1 MRASLR
7 HMLDRLRRVVS
18 NATDIV
24 SAFSASP
31 QHNDA
36 ILNEVVN
43 NLPHGVVVFDKDRR
57 IVFCNARYRD
67 IYRLTPDRTKPG
79 TPVGDMIRH
88 RLTLGLVTRGDPEDY
103 IRERLSKPVTPTE
116 GVYEFSDGRSIA
128 YVIRLI
134 SNGGG
139 IAIHEDITER
149 KILQRRLE
157 EQHALSRKQEE
168 ELRVR
173 NLQFDLAINNMSQG
187 LCFFDGAQRLIVCNQ
202 RYMEIYD
209 LDPARV
215 HPGITLQEIVD
226 LRFEAGSFPDM
237 TPEEYLIWRNNIAV
251 SAQVSDTIVKLK
263 NGRTIKIHHQPMPD
277 LGWVAT
283 HEDIS
288 DRVYAEE
295 HLEEQNRRFHAAL
308 NNMPHGL
315 SMFDSERRL
324 IVCNRRYQEMYRLS
338 AELTAAGTSLD
349 ALMEYRAATGQA
361 PLDSEGY
368 HHEQVKRSGSGS
380 ACSYKLGLKDG
391 RTLQIDYEP
400 MPNGGWVTTH
410 QDITEATHIEARI
423 AHLARHDSLTDL
435 PNRLQFRDVLDDAL
449 ISVNCGSNKIA
460 LISIDLDQFKAVN
473 DTLGHPVG
481 DELLKAVSGRLRHCV
496 RRSDIVARLG
506 GDEFAII
513 RSEAAGR
520 QGLAS
525 LASRLI
531 ESLSEPFRIG
541 NDEVTIGTSVG
552 IAIAPDHG
560 KDFDTLLKSA
570 DLALYRAKSEG
581 RGTYRFFEQAMD
593 AKIRDRRAL
602 ETELTRALAN
612 DEFELVYQPLVNI
625 AAREVVGFEALLRWR
640 SAARGLV
647 LPSVFIPVL
656 EEIGLINEVG
666 AWVLKKA
673 CTDAMQWPTN
683 AKIAVNLSPVQF
695 KSNRLGLDV
704 CAALASSG
712 LPAQR
717 LELEITETAMLQD
730 AITTLAMLREL
741 KALGLSISL
750 DDFGTGYSSLSYLQ
764 KFPFDK
770 IKIDQNFVCELPTKE
785 ESLAIV
791 RAIIRLADSLGMT
804 TLAEGVETS
813 KQFAILR
820 HEGCVE
826 AQGYLF
832 SRPVSADRVAQLY
845 ESVKSLIDAA

>member
-1 MRASLR
+1 MRASL
-7 HMLDRLRRVVS
+7 HQMLDQLRRIAS
-18 NATDIV
+18 KATGV
-24 SAFSASP
+24 ASAFSAPS
-31 QHNDA
+31 QHDNA
-36 ILNEVVN
+36 ILNEVVS

-57 IVFCNARYRD
+57 IVFCNQRYRD
-67 IYRLTPDRTKPG
+67 IYRLTPEQTPPG
-79 TPVGDMIRH
+79 TPVSAMIRH
-88 RLTLGLVTRGDPEDY
+88 RLALGQITPGDPEDY
-103 IRERLSKPVTPTE
+103 IRERLARPITPME
-116 GVYEFSDGRSIA
+116 SVYEFSDGRAVA
-128 YVIRLI
+128 YVIRPI
-134 SNGGG
+134 SDGGG
-139 IAIHEDITER
+139 ISVHEDITER
-149 KILQRRLE
+149 KVLQQRLE

-187 LCFFDGAQRLIVCNQ
+187 LCFFDGAQRLVVCNQ

-215 HPGITLQEIVD
+215 RPGMTLQEVVD

-237 TPEEYLIWRNNIAV
+237 TPEGYLVWRNNIAA

-283 HEDIS
+283 HDDIS
-288 DRVYAEE
+288 DRVNAEE
-295 HLEEQNRRFHAAL
+295 YLEEQNHRFHAAL

-315 SMFDSERRL
+315 SMFDSDRRL
-324 IVCNRRYQEMYRLS
+324 IVCNRRYQEMYRLP

-349 ALMEYRAATGQA
+349 ALMEYRATTGQR
-361 PLDSEGY
+361 PLESESF
-368 HHEQVKRSGSGS
+368 HQEQVQRSGSGS
-380 ACSYKLGLKDG
+380 ACTYKVALEDG

-400 MPNGGWVTTH
+400 MANGGWVTTH
-410 QDITEATHIEARI
+410 QDITEATRAEARI
-423 AHLARHDSLTDL
+423 TYLARHDWLTEL

-449 ISVNCGSNKIA
+449 VNVNCGTNKVA

-473 DTLGHPVG
+473 DTLGHPAG
-481 DELLKAVSGRLRHCV
+481 DELLKAVSMRLRHCV
-496 RRSDIVARLG
+496 RKSDIVARLG

-513 RSEAAGR
+513 RSDAADR
-520 QGLAS
+520 QGLSA

-531 ESLSEPFRIG
+531 ERLSEPFRIG
-541 NDEVTIGTSVG
+541 DDEVTIGTSVG

-560 KDFDTLLKSA
+560 ADFDTLLKSA
-570 DLALYRAKSEG
+570 DLALYRAKSDG
-581 RGTYRFFEQAMD
+581 RGTHRFFEQAMD
-593 AKIRDRRAL
+593 AKIRDQRAL
-602 ETELTRALAN
+602 ENELTRALAN
-612 DEFELVYQPLVNI
+612 DEFAMVYQPLVNI
-625 AAREVVGFEALLRWR
+625 AAREVVGFEALLRWH
-640 SAARGLV
+640 SPSRGLV
-647 LPSVFIPVL
+647 LPGVFIPVL

-666 AWVLKKA
+666 AWVLKRA
-673 CTDAMQWPTN
+673 CSDAMHWPTDAR
-683 AKIAVNLSPVQF
+683 IAVNLSPVQF
-695 KSNRLGLDV
+695 KGNRLGLDV

-730 AITTLAMLREL
+730 ATTTLAMLREL
-741 KALGLSISL
+741 KGLGVAISL

-770 IKIDQNFVCELPTKE
+770 IKIDQSFVRELPTKD

-804 TLAEGVETS
+804 TLAEGVETD

-832 SRPVSADRVAQLY
+832 SRPVSAGQVAALY
-845 ESVKSLIDAA
+845 ESVKNLFAA

>member
-7 HMLDRLRRVVS
+7 QVWDELRRIASNVADVS
-18 NATDIV
+18 
-24 SAFSASP
+24 SPSP
-31 QHNDA
+31 QHANS
-36 ILNEVVN
+36 ILEEVVA

-57 IVFCNARYRD
+57 IVFCNAAYRD
-67 IYRLTPDRTKPG
+67 IYRLTPEQTPPG
-79 TPVGDMIRH
+79 TPVSAMIRH
-88 RLTLGLVTRGDPEDY
+88 RLALGLITPGDPEDY
-103 IRERLSKPVTPTE
+103 VRDRLASPITPTE
-116 GVYEFSDGRSIA
+116 SVYEFSDGRAVA
-128 YVIRLI
+128 YIIRRI

-139 IAIHEDITER
+139 ISVHEDITER
-149 KILQRRLE
+149 RILQRRLE

-187 LCFFDGAQRLIVCNQ
+187 LCFFDGSQRLIVCNQ
-202 RYMEIYD
+202 RYMEIYG

-215 HPGITLQEIVD
+215 RPGIALQEIVD
-226 LRFEAGSFPDM
+226 LRHEAGSFPDM
-237 TPEEYLIWRNNIAV
+237 TPEEYLVWRSNIAV
-251 SAQVSDTIVKLK
+251 SAQVSDTVVRLK
-263 NGRTIKIHHQPMPD
+263 NGRIIKIHHQPRPD
-277 LGWVAT
+277 RGWVAT
-283 HEDIS
+283 HDDIS
-288 DRVYAEE
+288 DHVRIEE
-295 HLEEQNRRFHAAL
+295 NLEEQNQRFHAAL

-315 SMFDSERRL
+315 SMFDSHERL
-324 IVCNRRYQEMYRLS
+324 IVCNRRYQEMYRLPP
-338 AELTAAGTSLD
+338 ELTAAGTTLQSL
-349 ALMEYRAATGQA
+349 MNYRADTGQA
-361 PLDSEGY
+361 PLDTTQHGKERQDRMAAGAA
-368 HHEQVKRSGSGS
+368 R
-380 ACSYKLGLKDG
+380 SYKLALSDG

-400 MPNGGWVTTH
+400 MANGGWVTTH
-410 QDITEATHIEARI
+410 QDITEATRAEARI
-423 AHLARHDSLTDL
+423 SYLARHDWLTEL

-449 ISVNCGSNKIA
+449 ISVNCGTNKIA

-473 DTLGHPVG
+473 DTLGHPAG

-496 RRSDIVARLG
+496 RKSDIVARLG

-513 RSEAAGR
+513 RSETADR
-520 QGLAS
+520 EGLAA

-541 NDEVTIGTSVG
+541 DDEVTIGTSVG

-570 DLALYRAKSEG
+570 DMALYRAKSDG
-581 RGTYRFFEQAMD
+581 RGVYRFFEEAMD

-602 ETELTRALAN
+602 ETELTKALAN

-640 SAARGLV
+640 SATRGLV
-647 LPSVFIPVL
+647 FPNVFIPVL

-673 CTDAMQWPTN
+673 CADAVHWPTN

-695 KSNRLGLDV
+695 KGNRLGLDV

-712 LPAQR
+712 LPPRR

-730 AITTLAMLREL
+730 ATTTLAMLREL
-741 KALGLSISL
+741 KALGLAISL

-770 IKIDQNFVCELPTKE
+770 IKIDQSFVRELPVKE

-804 TLAEGVETS
+804 TLAEGVETD
-813 KQFAILR
+813 KQFEILR

-832 SRPVSADRVAQLY
+832 SRPVSADHVSVLY
-845 ESVKSLIDAA
+845 ESVKSLITAA

>member
-7 HMLDRLRRVVS
+7 QMLDHLRRIAS
-18 NATDIV
+18 NATGVV
-24 SAFSASP
+24 SAFSAP
-31 QHNDA
+31 AQHDNA

-67 IYRLTPDRTKPG
+67 IYRLTPNRTKPG
-79 TPVGDMIRH
+79 TPVADMIRH
-88 RLTLGLVTRGDPEDY
+88 RLALGLITQADPEDY
-103 IRERLSKPVTPTE
+103 IRERLSTPITPME
-116 GVYEFSDGRSIA
+116 GVYEFADGRSIA
-128 YVIRLI
+128 FVIRLI

-139 IAIHEDITER
+139 IAVHEDITER
-149 KILQRRLE
+149 KVLQRRLE
-157 EQHALSRKQEE
+157 EQHALSRKQGE

-202 RYMEIYD
+202 RYVEIYD
-209 LDPARV
+209 LDPARMR
-215 HPGITLQEIVD
+215 PGITLQEVVD

-237 TPEEYLIWRNNIAV
+237 TPDEYLVWRSNIAV
-251 SAQVSDTIVKLK
+251 SAEVSDTIVKLK

-283 HEDIS
+283 HDDIS
-288 DRVYAEE
+288 DRVHTED

-315 SMFDSERRL
+315 SMFDAERRL
-324 IVCNRRYQEMYRLS
+324 IVCNRRYQEMYRIPP
-338 AELTAAGTSLD
+338 ELTAAGTHLDSLMD
-349 ALMEYRAATGQA
+349 YRAATGQS
-361 PLDSEGY
+361 PVDPNGFVK
-368 HHEQVKRSGSGS
+368 EQINRSGAGS
-380 ACSYKLGLKDG
+380 ACTYKITLDDG

-400 MPNGGWVTTH
+400 MANGGWVTTH

-435 PNRLQFRDVLDDAL
+435 PNRLQFRDAL
-449 ISVNCGSNKIA
+449 GEALVGVESGKKIA

-473 DTLGHPVG
+473 DTLGHPAG

-496 RRSDIVARLG
+496 RKSDVVARLG

-513 RSEAAGR
+513 RSEGADR
-520 QGLAS
+520 QGLSA
-525 LASRLI
+525 LAARLI

-541 NDEVTIGTSVG
+541 DDEVTIGTSVG

-570 DLALYRAKSEG
+570 DLALYRAKSDG
-581 RGTYRFFEQAMD
+581 RGTHRFFEQAMD
-593 AKIRDRRAL
+593 AKIRDQRAL
-602 ETELTRALAN
+602 ENDLTRALAN
-612 DEFELVYQPLVNI
+612 DEFEVVYQPLVNI
-625 AAREVVGFEALLRWR
+625 AAREVVGFEALLRWH
-640 SAARGLV
+640 SPSRGLV

-695 KSNRLGLDV
+695 RGNRLGLDV

-730 AITTLAMLREL
+730 ATTTLAVLREL
-741 KALGLSISL
+741 KALSVAISL

-770 IKIDQNFVCELPTKE
+770 IKIDQSFVRELPTKE

-804 TLAEGVETS
+804 TLAEGVETD

-820 HEGCVE
+820 HEGCAE

-832 SRPVSADRVAQLY
+832 SRPVSAGQVAQLY
-845 ESVKSLIDAA
+845 ESVKSLIYAA